1 MTRTRAD
8 GQINVHFFQ
17 KPSFVRF
24 FLFLCF
30 VCHMEGSLRVVKVY
44 SWCSV
49 LLFFRVIKKY
59 WYNSF
64 FFFFFFFFFSFV
76 WQLSTSQVRV
86 SHVRLQFFEQMF
98 GLDFGHQQV
107 QARFAFPTRDCKLG
121 SSGVE
126 FLDVFVSE

>member
-1 MTRTRAD
+1 
-8 GQINVHFFQ
+8 
-17 KPSFVRF
+17 
-24 FLFLCF
+24 
-30 VCHMEGSLRVVKVY
+30 
-44 SWCSV
+44 
-49 LLFFRVIKKY
+49 VIKKY

-64 FFFFFFFFFSFV
+64 FFFFFSFV
-76 WQLSTSQVRV
+76 SQLSTSQVRV

-126 FLDVFVSE
+126 FLDVLVSE

>member
-1 MTRTRAD
+1 
-8 GQINVHFFQ
+8 V
-17 KPSFVRF
+17 
-24 FLFLCF
+24 FLC
-30 VCHMEGSLRVVKVY
+30 VAKHTEGSLRVVKVY

-64 FFFFFFFFFSFV
+64 FFFFFFFFSFV
-76 WQLSTSQVRV
+76 SLLSTSQVRV

>member
-17 KPSFVRF
+17 KPSFRF
-24 FLFLCF
+24 FLYFLCR
-30 VCHMEGSLRVVKVY
+30 HMEGSLRVVKVY

-76 WQLSTSQVRV
+76 SQLSTSQVRV